1 MNIRIFSN
9 FNSVIAEAG
18 QSFFIINADVQGFI
32 LRNATNTIWRLLQE
46 KYNRI
51 DPLRINS
58 NDHLNGET
66 KTIFQSPL

>member
-46 KYNRI
+46 KHYSGRELI
-51 DPLRINS
+51 
-58 NDHLNGET
+58 H
-66 KTIFQSPL
+66 

>member
-18 QSFFIINADVQGFI
+18 QSFFIINDDVQGFI
-32 LRNATNTIWRLLQE
+32 LRNATNTIRRLLQE

-66 KTIFQSPL
+66 